1 MKKGV
6 KTTVAQPILSQL
18 RTMEVGDVLTFP
30 AEKRGS
36 VKAMCSEYGFEW
48 DKKFATSINRKERTI
63 TVTRKS

>member
-48 DKKFATSINRKERTI
+48 NKKFTTSINREERTI